1 MVQPDFDVVWC
12 RGTVGEMIFKPWVAA
27 MQEGGCRFL
36 SNKRV
41 TDLVLDEASGEVSAV
56 LCGEEEF
63 PADAVIFAVGIS
75 AMQKIVPSRY
85 FLTTTLTPPLPCLQL
100 FIVTI
105 S

>member
-1 MVQPDFDVVWC
+1 M
-12 RGTVGEMIFKPWVAA
+12 GEMIFKPWVAA
-27 MQEGGCRFL
+27 MQESGCRFL

-41 TDLVLDEASGEVSAV
+41 TDLVLDEASGEVSGV

-85 FLTTTLTPPLPCLQL
+85 FLTTTHTTATPFTVLRAASCPDHTTLSVL
-100 FIVTI
+100 FRP
-105 S
+105 